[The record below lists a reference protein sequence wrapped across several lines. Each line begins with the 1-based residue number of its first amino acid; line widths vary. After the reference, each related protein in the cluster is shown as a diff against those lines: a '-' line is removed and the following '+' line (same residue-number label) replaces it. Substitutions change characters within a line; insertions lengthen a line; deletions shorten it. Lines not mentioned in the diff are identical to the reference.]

1 MHARLRYACA
11 VRTREQPRSG
21 WEKVARRRREAPQRL
36 DPAAN
41 EGSPERA
48 AQRVTLAA
56 TFLPVS
62 QEGFLMPSTHLSLH
76 YHLVF
81 STKNRLPMI
90 VNEWRANLH
99 AYMEALSEAGSRV
112 IWV

>member
-62 QEGFLMPSTHLSLH
+62 QEGFLNAFNTSQSPLPSCLQHKK
-76 YHLVF
+76 
-81 STKNRLPMI
+81 STANDRERMARESARLYGRRCQRQPGY
-90 VNEWRANLH
+90 L
-99 AYMEALSEAGSRV
+99 
-112 IWV
+112 